1 MSNINA
7 NDLIYYSD
15 NEGKIYSGG
24 FSVNSIMIKE
34 GLSPIMTL
42 NNISKSNKNDND
54 NNDNVSNLFSDL
66 VIPSWTLYYPK
77 NNSKCTANYSDN
89 NDYYT
94 DDDET
99 GYISDDLYEKLLGL
113 VSISEKELKGGNT
126 KTRKMKIKLNKNA
139 KNNNKNTKK
148 QKYSNK

>member
-1 MSNINA
+1 MSNIGP

-42 NNISKSNKNDND
+42 NDIASNNQDKS
-54 NNDNVSNLFSDL
+54 VSSLFSDL
-66 VIPSWTLYYPK
+66 VVPSWTLHHENIK
-77 NNSKCTANYSDN
+77 LNGGTSQKRVNISDK
-89 NDYYT
+89 DT
-94 DDDET
+94 DSDMESD

-113 VSISEKELKGGNT
+113 VSVTEKELKGGKGKT
-126 KTRKMKIKLNKNA
+126 KKMNPKFK
-139 KNNNKNTKK
+139 KNNNKKTKRRK
-148 QKYSNK
+148 

>member
-1 MSNINA
+1 MSNISP

-42 NNISKSNKNDND
+42 NDIASNNQGK
-54 NNDNVSNLFSDL
+54 NVSSLFSDL
-66 VIPSWTLYYPK
+66 VIPSWTLHHESSNLSNSHLYNK
-77 NNSKCTANYSDN
+77 SRNNNENNKDDSDSES
-89 NDYYT
+89 D
-94 DDDET
+94 

-113 VSISEKELKGGNT
+113 VSVTEKELRGG
-126 KTRKMKIKLNKNA
+126 KRDTRKMKTKNT
-139 KNNNKNTKK
+139 KNNNKKTKRN
-148 QKYSNK
+148 KYIK

>member
-1 MSNINA
+1 MSNIGA

-42 NNISKSNKNDND
+42 NNVSSTNQHDNISD
-54 NNDNVSNLFSDL
+54 LFSDL
-66 VIPSWTLYYPK
+66 VIPSWTLHHENIKYNSHYNDISK
-77 NNSKCTANYSDN
+77 NNLDYDSDGES
-89 NDYYT
+89 D
-94 DDDET
+94 

-113 VSISEKELKGGNT
+113 VTVSEKELKGGKNN
-126 KTRKMKIKLNKNA
+126 TRKMKTKIKKNRNTRRNK
-139 KNNNKNTKK
+139 
-148 QKYSNK
+148 

>member
-1 MSNINA
+1 MSNISP

-42 NNISKSNKNDND
+42 NNISSSNQDEK
-54 NNDNVSNLFSDL
+54 VSSLFSDL
-66 VIPSWTLYYPK
+66 VIPNWSLYYENKSNNIGNIIK
-77 NNSKCTANYSDN
+77 NTKSD
-89 NDYYT
+89 DMS
-94 DDDET
+94 DSESD

-113 VSISEKELKGGNT
+113 VSVSEKELKGG
-126 KTRKMKIKLNKNA
+126 KKDTRKMKIKTT
-139 KNNNKNTKK
+139 KNNNKRTKR
-148 QKYSNK
+148 NK

>member
-1 MSNINA
+1 MSNIGA

-42 NNISKSNKNDND
+42 NNVSSTNQHDNISD
-54 NNDNVSNLFSDL
+54 LFSDL
-66 VIPSWTLYYPK
+66 VIPSWTLHHENIK
-77 NNSKCTANYSDN
+77 NYNSHHDN
-89 NDYYT
+89 NISKKNLDY
-94 DDDET
+94 DSESDSD

-113 VSISEKELKGGNT
+113 VTVSEKELKGGKNN
-126 KTRKMKIKLNKNA
+126 TRKMKTKIKK
-139 KNNNKNTKK
+139 NKNTRR
-148 QKYSNK
+148 NK

>member
-1 MSNINA
+1 MSNISP

-42 NNISKSNKNDND
+42 NNISSLNQDEK
-54 NNDNVSNLFSDL
+54 VSSLFSDL
-66 VIPSWTLYYPK
+66 VIPSWSLYHEDKPNNISNSIK
-77 NNSKCTANYSDN
+77 NIKSNDISDSES
-89 NDYYT
+89 D
-94 DDDET
+94 

-113 VSISEKELKGGNT
+113 VSISEKELKGGKKN
-126 KTRKMKIKLNKNA
+126 TRKMNMKTK
-139 KNNNKNTKK
+139 KNNNKKTKK
-148 QKYSNK
+148 NK

>member
-1 MSNINA
+1 MSNIGA

-42 NNISKSNKNDND
+42 NNVSSTRQHDNISD
-54 NNDNVSNLFSDL
+54 LFSDL
-66 VIPSWTLYYPK
+66 VIPSWTLHHENIKYNHDNNTSK
-77 NNSKCTANYSDN
+77 NNL
-89 NDYYT
+89 DY
-94 DDDET
+94 DSDDESD

-113 VSISEKELKGGNT
+113 VTVSEKELKGGKNN
-126 KTRKMKIKLNKNA
+126 TRKMKTKIKK
-139 KNNNKNTKK
+139 NKNTRR
-148 QKYSNK
+148 NK

>member
-1 MSNINA
+1 MSNISP

-42 NNISKSNKNDND
+42 NNISSSNQDEK
-54 NNDNVSNLFSDL
+54 VSSLFSDL
-66 VIPSWTLYYPK
+66 VIPSWSLYHENKSHNIGNIIK
-77 NNSKCTANYSDN
+77 NTKSD
-89 NDYYT
+89 DMS
-94 DDDET
+94 DSESD

-113 VSISEKELKGGNT
+113 VSVSEKELKGG
-126 KTRKMKIKLNKNA
+126 KRDTRKMKMKIK
-139 KNNNKNTKK
+139 KNNNKRTKR
-148 QKYSNK
+148 NK

>member
-1 MSNINA
+1 MSNIGA

-42 NNISKSNKNDND
+42 NNVSSTTQHDNISD
-54 NNDNVSNLFSDL
+54 LFSDL
-66 VIPSWTLYYPK
+66 VIPSWTLHHENIKNHNIHNNISK
-77 NNSKCTANYSDN
+77 NNLDYDSEGDSD
-89 NDYYT
+89 
-94 DDDET
+94 

-113 VSISEKELKGGNT
+113 VTISEKELKGGKKN
-126 KTRKMKIKLNKNA
+126 TRKMKTKIKKNRNTRRNK
-139 KNNNKNTKK
+139 
-148 QKYSNK
+148 